1 MKLTV
6 ILGVN
11 SEASFDILL
20 NDNDFV
26 RKWTEELRW
35 HLDNCE
41 FNQQEA
47 FATLLTL
54 QESADILKKSCL
66 TINKYL
72 KNFIEIREDFAT
84 QSQEY
89 FNYLHRKF
97 EMLSGG
103 FENPTRL
110 MTIANQELKDAVRQ
124 VNFFV
129 HRTETKKKSYPAI
142 YLSFNKDQ
150 YRRQP
155 FEEEDYK
162 YHEFVFPPGTLYAH
176 FMELGKE
183 FVDLYEDHLDIDYP
197 GFKNSHFFGGEAWLT
212 LTKPTEAKGINDPL
226 FVEWLQSKGLDP
238 YNKRLGHGRIPL
250 GHIEDIGSVNSM
262 LAKYQYLK
270 EIIIKE

>member
-35 HLDNCE
+35 HLNNCE
-41 FNQQEA
+41 FDQQEA

-54 QESADILKKSCL
+54 QEKADILKKSCL

-72 KNFIEIREDFAT
+72 KNFIEIREDFVN

-97 EMLSGG
+97 EILSGG
-103 FENPTRL
+103 FGKPTRL
-110 MTIANQELKDAVRQ
+110 FSVANQELKDAIRQ
-124 VNFFV
+124 LNFFV
-129 HRTETKKKSYPAI
+129 HSTEIKKESYPGM

-155 FEEEDYK
+155 FEEDDYK
-162 YHEFVFPPGTLYAH
+162 YHEFAFPPGTLISH
-176 FMELGKE
+176 FQELGKE
-183 FVDLYEDHLDIDYP
+183 FIDLYEDQLELDYP
-197 GFKNSHFFGGEAWLT
+197 GFKNLHFFGGEAWLI
-212 LTKPTEAKGINDPL
+212 LIKVSRMDDPL
-226 FVEWLQSKGLDP
+226 FIEWLRARGIDP
-238 YNKRLGHGRIPL
+238 YDKKLGHGRIPL
-250 GHIEDIGSVNSM
+250 GHVEDISQVSDM
-262 LAKYQYLK
+262 LKKHQYLK
-270 EIIIKE
+270 ELIIKE